1 MTKYL
6 TKNKHGIK
14 FYITDEGR
22 VFKIVDGIEIDVK
35 CELNGYLYA
44 LIPVLDKNGK
54 YAYKNIAIH
63 RLVAEAFIPN
73 PNNYNQVN
81 HKDENKH
88 NNSVDNLEWCTQLYN
103 IRYSNL
109 LHKNDENWRKW
120 NPESIK
126 RREDLKLARLDKL
139 NLEREHHRKNKLEA
153 KEQKRLDK
161 LSAKQAKEQAKE
173 QKRLDKLSAKQAKEQ
188 AKEQKRLDKLSAKLV
203 ERINIWEKHLDALKN
218 DIIVISYHQDK
229 IEKIEK
235 KLFDLKRNLAV
246 VNNIKEN
253 KKNELQINT

>member
-35 CELNGYLYA
+35 CELNGYIYA

-63 RLVAEAFIPN
+63 RLVAESFIPN

-88 NNSVDNLEWCTQLYN
+88 NNSVDNLEWCTSSYN

-120 NPESIK
+120 NTESIK
-126 RREDLKLARLDKL
+126 RREDLKLARLNKL
-139 NLEREHHRKNKLEA
+139 NLEREHRRKNKLA
-153 KEQKRLDK
+153 
-161 LSAKQAKEQAKE
+161 AKE

-203 ERINIWEKHLDALKN
+203 ERINIWEKHLDALKS
-218 DIIVISYHQDK
+218 DIIIISCHQDK

-235 KLFDLKRNLAV
+235 KLFDLKRNLTV

>member
-139 NLEREHHRKNKLEA
+139 NLEREHRHKNKLE
-153 KEQKRLDK
+153 
-161 LSAKQAKEQAKE
+161 AKE

>member
-44 LIPVLDKNGK
+44 MIPVIDKNGK

-88 NNSVDNLEWCTQLYN
+88 DNSVDNLEWCTQAYN

-109 LHKNDENWRKW
+109 LHKNDENWHKW

-126 RREDLKLARLDKL
+126 RREDLKFARINKL
-139 NLEREHHRKNKLEA
+139 NLEREQRRKNKLE
-153 KEQKRLDK
+153 
-161 LSAKQAKEQAKE
+161 AKE

-203 ERINIWEKHLDALKN
+203 ERINIWEKHLDALKS
-218 DIIVISYHQDK
+218 DIIIISCHQDK

-235 KLFDLKRNLAV
+235 KLFDLKRNLAE

>member
-1 MTKYL
+1 MIKYL

-22 VFKIVDGIEIDVK
+22 VFKIVKGIEIDVK

-44 LIPVLDKNGK
+44 QIPVFDKNVK
-54 YAYKNIAIH
+54 YTYKTIAIH
-63 RLVAEAFIPN
+63 RLVAKAFIPN

-88 NNSVDNLEWCTQLYN
+88 NNSVDNLEWCTHSYN
-103 IRYSNL
+103 VRYSNI
-109 LHKNDENWRKW
+109 LHKNDENWRKL
-120 NPESIK
+120 NPKFIK
-126 RREDLKLARLDKL
+126 RRKDLKLARLARL
-139 NLEREHHRKNKLEA
+139 NLEREQLCKNRLEA

-161 LSAKQAKEQAKE
+161 LRAKI
-173 QKRLDKLSAKQAKEQ
+173 
-188 AKEQKRLDKLSAKLV
+188 V

-218 DIIVISYHQDK
+218 DIIVISYHQDR

-235 KLFDLKRNLAV
+235 KLFDLKRNLEN
-246 VNNIKEN
+246 VNNIKANNIKE
-253 KKNELQINT
+253 K

>member
-44 LIPVLDKNGK
+44 IIPVIDKNGK
-54 YAYKNIAIH
+54 YTYKNIAIH
-63 RLVAEAFIPN
+63 RLVAETFIPN

-88 NNSVDNLEWCTQLYN
+88 NNSVDNLEWCTQSYN

-109 LHKNDENWRKW
+109 LHKNDENWHKW

-126 RREDLKLARLDKL
+126 RREDLKLARLNKL
-139 NLEREHHRKNKLEA
+139 NLEREQRRKNKLEA

-161 LSAKQAKEQAKE
+161 LSTKQAKEQAKE
-173 QKRLDKLSAKQAKEQ
+173 QKRLDKLST
-188 AKEQKRLDKLSAKLV
+188 KLV
-203 ERINIWEKHLDALKN
+203 ERINIWEKHLDALKS
-218 DIIVISYHQDK
+218 DIIVISCHQDK

-235 KLFDLKRNLAV
+235 KLFDLKRNLTE
-246 VNNIKEN
+246 VNNLKEN

>member
-1 MTKYL
+1 MIKYL

-22 VFKIVDGIEIDVK
+22 VFKIVKGIEIDVK

-44 LIPVLDKNGK
+44 QIPVFDKNGK
-54 YAYKNIAIH
+54 YTYKTIAIH
-63 RLVAEAFIPN
+63 RLVAKAFIPN

-109 LHKNDENWRKW
+109 LHKNDESWHKW

-139 NLEREHHRKNKLEA
+139 NLEREQRRKSKLE
-153 KEQKRLDK
+153 
-161 LSAKQAKEQAKE
+161 
-173 QKRLDKLSAKQAKEQ
+173 

-203 ERINIWEKHLDALKN
+203 ERINIWEKHLDALKS
-218 DIIVISYHQDK
+218 DIIVISCHQDK

-235 KLFDLKRNLAV
+235 KLFDLKRNLAE

>member
-22 VFKIVDGIEIDVK
+22 VYKIVDSIEIDVK

-44 LIPVLDKNGK
+44 MIPVLDKNGK
-54 YAYKNIAIH
+54 YTYKNIAIH
-63 RLVAEAFIPN
+63 RLVAETFIPN

-88 NNSVDNLEWCTQLYN
+88 NNSVDNLEWCTSSYN

-120 NPESIK
+120 NLEYIK

-139 NLEREHHRKNKLEA
+139 NLEREQRRKNKLA
-153 KEQKRLDK
+153 
-161 LSAKQAKEQAKE
+161 AKE

-203 ERINIWEKHLDALKN
+203 ERINIWEKHLDALKS
-218 DIIVISYHQDK
+218 DIIVISCHQDK

-235 KLFDLKRNLAV
+235 KLFDLKCNLAA

-253 KKNELQINT
+253 KKNEL

>member
-6 TKNKHGIK
+6 TKNKHGIN

-88 NNSVDNLEWCTQLYN
+88 NNSVDNLEWCTSSYN

-139 NLEREHHRKNKLEA
+139 NLEREHRRKNKLEA
-153 KEQKRLDK
+153 KEQNRLDK
-161 LSAKQAKEQAKE
+161 LRAKQAKEQAKE
-173 QKRLDKLSAKQAKEQ
+173 QKRLDKL
-188 AKEQKRLDKLSAKLV
+188 RAKLV
-203 ERINIWEKHLDALKN
+203 ERINIWEKHLDALKS

-235 KLFDLKRNLAV
+235 KLFDLKRNLAA

>member
-44 LIPVLDKNGK
+44 MIPVLDKNGK

-63 RLVAEAFIPN
+63 RLVAESFIPN

-88 NNSVDNLEWCTQLYN
+88 NNSVDNLEWCTSSYN

-120 NPESIK
+120 NTESIK
-126 RREDLKLARLDKL
+126 RREDIKLARLNKL
-139 NLEREHHRKNKLEA
+139 NLEREHRRKNKLA
-153 KEQKRLDK
+153 
-161 LSAKQAKEQAKE
+161 AKE

-203 ERINIWEKHLDALKN
+203 ERINIWEKHLDALKS
-218 DIIVISYHQDK
+218 DIIIISCHQDK

-235 KLFDLKRNLAV
+235 KLFDLKRNLTE

>member
-22 VFKIVDGIEIDVK
+22 VFKIVDSIEIDVK

-44 LIPVLDKNGK
+44 MIPVLDNNDK
-54 YAYKNIAIH
+54 YVYKNIAIH
-63 RLVAEAFIPN
+63 RLVAESFIPN

-88 NNSVDNLEWCTQLYN
+88 NNSVDNLEWCTSSYN

-120 NPESIK
+120 NPEYIK
-126 RREDLKLARLDKL
+126 RRENLKLARLDKL
-139 NLEREHHRKNKLEA
+139 NLEREHRRKNKLE
-153 KEQKRLDK
+153 
-161 LSAKQAKEQAKE
+161 AKE

-218 DIIVISYHQDK
+218 DIIIISYHKDK

-235 KLFDLKRNLAV
+235 KLFDLKRNLAA
-246 VNNIKEN
+246 VNNINEN

>member
-44 LIPVLDKNGK
+44 MIPVLDKNGK

-63 RLVAEAFIPN
+63 RLVAESFIPN

-88 NNSVDNLEWCTQLYN
+88 NNSVDNLEWCTSSYN

-109 LHKNDENWRKW
+109 LHNNDENWRKW

-126 RREDLKLARLDKL
+126 RREDLKLARLYKL
-139 NLEREHHRKNKLEA
+139 NLEREHRRKNKLAA

-161 LSAKQAKEQAKE
+161 LSAKQAKE
-173 QKRLDKLSAKQAKEQ
+173 R

-203 ERINIWEKHLDALKN
+203 ERINIWEKHLDALKS
-218 DIIVISYHQDK
+218 DIIIISCHQDK

-235 KLFDLKRNLAV
+235 KLFDLKRNLTV

>member
-35 CELNGYLYA
+35 CELNGYLYVM
-44 LIPVLDKNGK
+44 IPVLDNNDK
-54 YAYKNIAIH
+54 YVYKNIAIH
-63 RLVAEAFIPN
+63 RLVAESFIPN

-88 NNSVDNLEWCTQLYN
+88 NNSVDNLEWCTSSYN

-109 LHKNDENWRKW
+109 LHKNDENWRKL
-120 NPESIK
+120 NPEYIK
-126 RREDLKLARLDKL
+126 RRENLKLARLDKL
-139 NLEREHHRKNKLEA
+139 NLEREHRRKNKLEA

-173 QKRLDKLSAKQAKEQ
+173 QKRLDKLSAKLA
-188 AKEQKRLDKLSAKLV
+188 

-218 DIIVISYHQDK
+218 DIIIISCHKDK

-235 KLFDLKRNLAV
+235 KLFDLKRNLAA

>member
-44 LIPVLDKNGK
+44 MIPVLDKNGK

-63 RLVAEAFIPN
+63 RLVAESFIPN

-81 HKDENKH
+81 NKDENKH
-88 NNSVDNLEWCTQLYN
+88 NNSVDNLEWCTSSYN

-120 NPESIK
+120 NTESIK
-126 RREDLKLARLDKL
+126 RREDLKLARLNKL
-139 NLEREHHRKNKLEA
+139 NLEREHRRKNKLA
-153 KEQKRLDK
+153 
-161 LSAKQAKEQAKE
+161 AKE

-203 ERINIWEKHLDALKN
+203 ERINIWEKHLDALKS
-218 DIIVISYHQDK
+218 DIIIISCHQDK

-235 KLFDLKRNLAV
+235 KLFDLKRNLTE

>member
-139 NLEREHHRKNKLEA
+139 NLEREHRRKNKLEA

-161 LSAKQAKEQAKE
+161 LSAK
-173 QKRLDKLSAKQAKEQ
+173 Q